1 MYNVRYPRMSDGAA
15 DAVELSVV
23 IPMHNSAA
31 VVEHTIA
38 AWLGRLTS
46 GLTELILVENGS
58 RDGTWQLA
66 QRFALD
72 NANVRFTLLQSETG
86 MGNALRV
93 GIAASTGQR
102 VLLSAD
108 DLPFGF
114 DDLDEAA
121 KLETVPPVVIGSKA
135 HPDSVVE
142 RGIARD
148 IFTLGYRWL
157 RFMILGSRVGD
168 TQGTILADGDWLR
181 SVGPSLDEG
190 GFLFTTQ
197 LVVIAEAQS
206 LQILEVPVT
215 LVSSDTPKESTVRL
229 VDVIEMGNGLLRL
242 RRSGRAYRH
251 AGATAAQA
259 TAGAG
264 L

>member
-1 MYNVRYPRMSDGAA
+1 MSDSAI
-15 DAVELSVV
+15 DAIELSVV

-38 AWLGRLTS
+38 AWVGRLTS
-46 GLTELILVENGS
+46 GVTEVILVENGS
-58 RDGTWQLA
+58 RDSTWELA
-66 QRFALD
+66 RRFAID
-72 NANVRFTLLQSETG
+72 NAHVRFTLLQSATG
-86 MGNALRV
+86 MGNALRK
-93 GIAASTGQR
+93 GIAASSGRR

-148 IFTLGYRWL
+148 VFTFGYRWL

-197 LVVIAEAQS
+197 LVVVAEAQG

-215 LVSSDTPKESTVRL
+215 LVSGDTPKESTVRL
-229 VDVIEMGNGLLRL
+229 VDVLEMGNGLIRL
-242 RRSGRAYRH
+242 RRSGRAHRN
-251 AGATAAQA
+251 AGATAARA
-259 TAGAG
+259 TAGVG